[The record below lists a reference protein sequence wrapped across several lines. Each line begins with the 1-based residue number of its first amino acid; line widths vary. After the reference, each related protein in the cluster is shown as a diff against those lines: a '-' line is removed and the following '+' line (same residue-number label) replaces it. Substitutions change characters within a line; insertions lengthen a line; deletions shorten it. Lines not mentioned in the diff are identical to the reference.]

1 MNIPDILNYLCVI
14 ITVDIT
20 LITQNTKYHFYF
32 SFPNL
37 SVCFFVIYF
46 TGSI

>member
-20 LITQNTKYHFYF
+20 LITQNTKYQINQFK
-32 SFPNL
+32 L
-37 SVCFFVIYF
+37 
-46 TGSI
+46 

>member
-20 LITQNTKYHFYF
+20 LITQNTK
-32 SFPNL
+32 NL
-37 SVCFFVIYF
+37 MNYQINQFKL
-46 TGSI
+46 

>member
-20 LITQNTKYHFYF
+20 LITQNTKYPSAFLLYILLVLYK
-32 SFPNL
+32 N
-37 SVCFFVIYF
+37 
-46 TGSI
+46 